1 MTRAQI
7 RERIRLVL
15 SFMLWCLKKKV
26 KFLQRVLIHVLI
38 GIVGGWLISLFIA
51 YLFNNITLLHFFVAP
66 TKYIKI

>member
-1 MTRAQI
+1 M
-7 RERIRLVL
+7 
-15 SFMLWCLKKKV
+15 
-26 KFLQRVLIHVLI
+26 QRVLIHVLI